1 MTYLTES
8 RMAVIEQ
15 TLTERD
21 QRILE
26 LLAECRLMSGDQ
38 LRRIFFGGNGVGH
51 TESAQRRACQRALSY
66 LTRIGLTTTL
76 VRRIGGKRG
85 GSAGHIYMLTGA
97 GKKFVLRQRGVSAAR
112 ARTSSEFAEQFALHT
127 LACTEVYARLV
138 ENTRRGEAELIAY
151 ESEPACWR
159 QRVGGFGRPVTLKPD
174 GFARIGIGEIEH
186 HWFIE
191 VDRGTENQ
199 TTIARQGKAYLAYH
213 QSGAADRVMP
223 KVMWLTISPERADLM
238 RKTLHRLGGAAEEL
252 FEVGELDDAA
262 RLLIG
267 GKQ

>member
-1 MTYLTES
+1 MNYLTES

-15 TLTERD
+15 TLSERD
-21 QRILE
+21 QRILL
-26 LLAECRLMSGDQ
+26 LLAELRLMSGDQ
-38 LRRIFFGGNGVGH
+38 LRRTFFDGDVGRS
-51 TESAQRRACQRALSY
+51 ESAKGRACHRALAY
-66 LTRIGLTTTL
+66 LTRIGLLATL

-85 GSAGHIYMLTGA
+85 GSSGHIYTLTGA
-97 GKKFVLRQRGVSAAR
+97 GKKFVLRQKSGPVAR
-112 ARTSSEFAEQFALHT
+112 ARTSPEFAEQFALHT
-127 LACTEVYARLV
+127 LACSEVYVRLV
-138 ENTRRGEAELIAY
+138 ESVRQSEAELIAY

-159 QRVGGFGRPVTLKPD
+159 QRVGGFGRPVTLRPD
-174 GFARIGIGEIEH
+174 GFARIGTGEIER

-213 QSGAADRVMP
+213 QSGAEDRVMP
-223 KVMWLTISPERADLM
+223 KVMWLTISSERADLM
-238 RKTLHRLGGAAEEL
+238 RKTLHCLGGAAEEL

-262 RLLIG
+262 GLLIG

>member
-8 RMAVIEQ
+8 RMATIEQ

-38 LRRIFFGGNGVGH
+38 LRRVFFAEDVGRSD
-51 TESAQRRACQRALSY
+51 SAKRRACQRALAY
-66 LTRIGLTTTL
+66 LTRIGLLTSL
-76 VRRIGGKRG
+76 ARRIGGKRG
-85 GSAGHIYMLTGA
+85 GSAGHIYTLTGA
-97 GKKFVLRQRGVSAAR
+97 GKKFVLRRQGKGAAKT
-112 ARTSSEFAEQFALHT
+112 RTSPEFAEQFALHT
-127 LACTEVYARLV
+127 LACSEVYVRLV
-138 ENTRRGEAELIAY
+138 ESVRQSENELLAY

-159 QRVGGFGRPVTLKPD
+159 QRVGGFGRPITLRPD
-174 GFARIGIGEIEH
+174 GFARIGIGEVER

-213 QSGAADRVMP
+213 QSGAEERVMP

-238 RKTLHRLGGAAEEL
+238 RKTLHRLGGAAEKL
-252 FEVGELDDAA
+252 FEVGEMDDAA

-267 GKQ
+267 GDQ